1 MKQNSSYFQNMTY
14 EKNID
19 YKFSDEKKNHQ
30 LILINYQSKWISRKK
45 LNSEVGFVN
54 KLAFKN
60 NFWMFSIWNKLAF
73 EGSIPSSSSWLAVNY
88 TNTRNILAIGLHEN
102 NLLQEKLR
110 RES

>member
-1 MKQNSSYFQNMTY
+1 M
-14 EKNID
+14 
-19 YKFSDEKKNHQ
+19 KKNHQ
-30 LILINYQSKWISRKK
+30 LILKNYQSKWISRNK
-45 LNSEVGFVN
+45 LTSEVGIVN

-73 EGSIPSSSSWLAVNY
+73 EGSIWSSSSWLAVNY
-88 TNTRNILAIGLHEN
+88 TNTRNIFTIGLHEN